1 MMTIQLSFLE
11 RLLHR
16 FHLLPTPIMDSFGG
30 IIFGRVLTIA
40 VRRELFEAL
49 ATGGRT
55 VIQLADVTGL
65 NEKAIRLMA
74 DSFVAGGYLTRS
86 EDVYI
91 LSGEGKK
98 WLIKSSPAYIGNLVA
113 YFETLYARWE
123 HFEYSLEHGRPERAY
138 FDGFTDNDWKVYVYG
153 MADLARLLL
162 NEVGPKLALHDP
174 KSLLDIGGS
183 HGLYAMECCR
193 RYPSIQA
200 TIMDFAPALQH
211 ACEIAAAEKMSG
223 QINFLE
229 GDFKNN
235 RLPPNQDCVLLFN
248 IVHGF
253 DEKENQKLIER
264 THEALTPGGKLFI
277 LDQMKSS
284 KQASGLAAFV
294 PLMVGLNLLNEIGG
308 NVYDMA
314 EVKRW
319 CGSFSSVQI
328 YKLRLPGVIL
338 VEAVK

>member
-40 VRRELFEAL
+40 VRRGLFEAL

-55 VIQLADVTGL
+55 VMQLADATGL
-65 NEKAIRLMA
+65 NENAIRLMA

-123 HFEYSLEHGRPERAY
+123 QFEYSLEHGRPERPY
-138 FDGFTDNDWKVYVYG
+138 FDGFTENDWKVYVHG

-162 NEVGPKLALHDP
+162 SEVGPKLTLHDP

-193 RYPSIQA
+193 RYPGVQA
-200 TIMDFAPALQH
+200 TIMDFVPALQY
-211 ACEIAAAEKMSG
+211 AREIETAKKMSG
-223 QINFLE
+223 QINCLE
-229 GDFKNN
+229 GDFTTN

-248 IVHGF
+248 VVHGF

-264 THEALTPGGKLFI
+264 THEALNPGGKLFI
-277 LDQMKSS
+277 LDQMKGSRRTSS
-284 KQASGLAAFV
+284 LAAFI

-308 NVYDMA
+308 NVYDVE
-314 EVKRW
+314 EVKQW
-319 CGSFSSVQI
+319 CGCFSSVQVH
-328 YKLRLPGVIL
+328 KLRLPGVIL